1 VNAMILLSTK
11 GFGPAILR
19 AVRIV
24 AKRITRVADWA
35 RETAQA
41 YANRALESFLAG
53 NLNRAEVYYREAIA
67 WDPGDAN
74 LHSDLAELYYEQGK
88 ADEAETQ
95 FGEALECDY
104 QNETALKG
112 LGVVLQE
119 KGQLLDAM
127 YLYLKYLEL
136 RPEDAVVCLNLGVV
150 FQEMGDYSKAV
161 DYYERAEKED
171 PNDAL
176 APKNRALALLALAR
190 FEEARDALL
199 QARKIDPEDAEVDRL
214 LGSTR
219 DALGDSAGALECY
232 ESAIK
237 KDPDDPDS
245 HLEFAYIA
253 ARLERSSDAAEHAKI
268 AFDLFNAK
276 GNTQSA
282 AQALWELGWDK
293 YLLKDWSSS
302 LQASQDALK
311 LDPSLTPV
319 HFNLGLVLLHLG
331 QVDEARKE
339 YEEGIARLTQ
349 VTDLKEHAIE
359 DLRAALKRN
368 PRLNGAAEI
377 LAMLEEKYASL
388 SRDLAK
394 SAQPVS

>member
-1 VNAMILLSTK
+1 MKAMILLSTNI
-11 GFGPAILR
+11 FGRAILR

-41 YANRALESFLAG
+41 YANSALESFLAG
-53 NLNRAEVYYREAIA
+53 NLNRAEVYYREATA
-67 WDPGDAN
+67 WDPRDAN
-74 LHSDLAELYYEQGK
+74 LHNDLAQVYYEQGK
-88 ADEAETQ
+88 ADEAATE
-95 FGEALECDY
+95 FHEALEYDY
-104 QNETALKG
+104 QNATALKG

-119 KGQLLDAM
+119 GGQPLDAM

-136 RPEDAVVCLNLGVV
+136 RPEDADVCLNLGVV
-150 FQEMGDYSKAV
+150 FQEMGDYQKAV
-161 DYYERAEKED
+161 DYYKRAEKED

-199 QARKIDPEDAEVDRL
+199 QARKIDPEDGEIDRL

-237 KDPDDPDS
+237 KDPKDPDS

-253 ARLERSSDAAEHAKI
+253 ARLERAGDAAEHAKT
-268 AFDLFNAK
+268 ALDLFNAK
-276 GNTQSA
+276 GDTQSA
-282 AQALWELGWDK
+282 AQALWELGWDN
-293 YLLKDWSSS
+293 YLLNDWHSS
-302 LQASQDALK
+302 LQASKDALK
-311 LDPSLTPV
+311 LDPKLTPV

-331 QVDEARKE
+331 HVDEARKE
-339 YEEGIARLTQ
+339 YEEGIARLAQ
-349 VTDLKEHAIE
+349 VTDLKEHAID
-359 DLRAALKRN
+359 DLRAALERN
-368 PRLNGAAEI
+368 ARLNGAAEI
-377 LAMLEEKYASL
+377 LAMLEEKYAAL
-388 SRDLAK
+388 SRDFAK